1 MLLQK
6 EKFSSISLFF
16 CLVWIATFTNPH
28 INAIINIA
36 IVLSIISYILSI
48 RGDQIASFR
57 KNYIAILVIILMIGL
72 MLSSIRDENILSG
85 LNYFKKDFLKSAVMA
100 LILGHHLYLDK
111 NNFKYLLYAVL
122 SNAAMMT
129 AVVYWQ
135 YYQDYTSGIFTWS
148 SNDLYRWH
156 GYHAIFN
163 ESFLAASLF
172 LSKSRAVKILT
183 IILLAA
189 QIPVIILTSA
199 RAAWGAIL
207 IAFIITYILAG
218 GLKLKNIGISAVRII
233 SVIIPIML
241 FTPGGSL
248 VQSKIAQGIE
258 SPGRTEVAWPN
269 TIEMIKLSPATG
281 HGYYL
286 GSYNKSIE
294 KHKDKA
300 HLKGDIDALMPGL
313 GRHNIFLTFTF
324 QNGLLGIAL
333 LITLMLSLI
342 WILMSYIIANPKPDP
357 IKIISAASIG
367 VLISIYFVR
376 GMVEDPKLVYLVIP
390 IAVGVYISWQRSR
403 LPEQDP

>member
-1 MLLQK
+1 M
-6 EKFSSISLFF
+6 
-16 CLVWIATFTNPH
+16 WIATFTNPH

-57 KNYIAILVIILMIGL
+57 KNYIAILVIILMFGL

>member
-1 MLLQK
+1 M
-6 EKFSSISLFF
+6 
-16 CLVWIATFTNPH
+16 WIATFTNPH